1 MRLSILL
8 LPVLA
13 LSACATPQEQCLGKV
28 TRDARINAS
37 LITQTRANLER
48 GFGLRTE
55 DRVREVRSFCRGE
68 TESGESVVTRCEKVR
83 VTKVQVPVALDL
95 AAERAKLASLISQ
108 RDRLAVATADGVA
121 QCRALYPESA

>member
-13 LSACATPQEQCLGKV
+13 VTACATPQEQCIGQA

-37 LITQTRANLER
+37 LIAQTQGNIDR

-55 DRVREVRSFCRGE
+55 ERVREVRRLCRGE
-68 TESGESVVTRCEKVR
+68 TESGEAVVTRCEEVK

-95 AAERAKLASLISQ
+95 NAERAKLASLIQQ
-108 RDRLAVATADGVA
+108 RDRLANATQSGVA
-121 QCRALYPESA
+121 QCRALYPE

>member
-13 LSACATPQEQCLGKV
+13 VTACATPQEQCIGQA
-28 TRDARINAS
+28 TRDARINAG
-37 LITQTRANLER
+37 LIAQTQGNIDR

-55 DRVREVRSFCRGE
+55 ERVREVRRLCRGE
-68 TESGESVVTRCEKVR
+68 TESGEAVVTRCEEVK

-95 AAERAKLASLISQ
+95 NAERAKLASLIQQ
-108 RDRLAVATADGVA
+108 RDRLASATQSGVA
-121 QCRALYPESA
+121 QCRALYPE